1 MNSFEGSP
9 QGGPAEEHRKQN
21 LIKSVTDVR
30 DVVKS
35 ERRSEKRFRG
45 RKAFGYDF

>member
-9 QGGPAEEHRKQN
+9 KGGPAEEHRKQN
-21 LIKSVTDVR
+21 LKSVTDVR

-35 ERRSEKRFRG
+35 ERRSEKRFRS
-45 RKAFGYDF
+45 RKAFEYDF